1 MENQEIKIENSND
14 NNRISKY
21 KNENCCLFREA
32 INKYIDLL
40 TSQMD
45 SFPIIINTLAVN
57 VKTSSNRFE
66 KFLKDRGV
74 KLTLE
79 EENKSVTYNVP
90 IECIR
95 EFERL
100 KDELSRSIEA
110 YVLIPRNTI
119 VAMVSLY
126 DAFIADLLESAYVL
140 KPQLLNACEKEFS
153 FSEIMQFEN
162 IEKIK
167 HHVIEKDV
175 ESILRESHIKQFE
188 ILSNRFKVEL
198 TKDLPSY
205 NDFVEITERRN
216 LFVHTNGRVSS
227 QYLKVCRDRPFDHKD
242 KDVQIGEELSATPAY
257 VEHCYNI
264 LFEIGLK
271 LGQVLW
277 RKLENDL
284 EKADDL
290 LINIGYDLIKS
301 KKYSLACVILDF
313 SSKPYV
319 KHFNKESEYV
329 LCVNRAL
336 AYYLQDDKEKCN
348 SIINEIDWSGADLRF
363 RLANK
368 VLLEQYDEA
377 SDLMKKIGNNSDI
390 RLGYAEWP
398 LFNNYRKTQQFKDI
412 FKEIFGCDFEYN
424 DTQPTEWEDVIQEAA
439 NMIKEVKDKQAK
451 AHKDENADC

>member
-1 MENQEIKIENSND
+1 MENKEIKIEKSDQND
-14 NNRISKY
+14 QISKNG
-21 KNENCCLFREA
+21 KENNCLFKEA
-32 INKYIDLL
+32 INKFIDLL

-66 KFLKDRGV
+66 KFIKDKGI
-74 KLTLE
+74 KITSE
-79 EENKSVTYNVP
+79 EENKNVSYNVP

-100 KDELSRSIEA
+100 KDELSRSVEA

-126 DAFIADLLESAYVL
+126 DAFIADLLECAYVL

-162 IEKIK
+162 LEKIK
-167 HHVIEKDV
+167 QHVIEKDV
-175 ESILRESHIKQFE
+175 ESVLRESHIKQFE

-205 NDFVEITERRN
+205 NSFIEITERRN

-227 QYLKVCRDRPFDHKD
+227 QYLKVCKDRPFDHKD
-242 KDVQIGEELSATPAY
+242 KDVMIGEELSATPTY

-264 LFEIGLK
+264 LFEIGVK

-277 RKLENDL
+277 RKIENDL
-284 EKADDL
+284 EKADDS
-290 LINIGYDLIKS
+290 LIDIGYDLLKS
-301 KKYSLACVILDF
+301 KKYLLARVILDF
-313 SSKPYV
+313 ASKPYV
-319 KHFNKESEYV
+319 KHFNKETEYV

-336 AYYLQDDKEKCN
+336 AYYLQEDKENCS
-348 SIINEIDWSGADLRF
+348 SIINEIDWSGAELKF

-368 VLLEQYDEA
+368 VLLEQYDDA
-377 SDLMKKIGNNSDI
+377 SGLMKKIGNNNEI
-390 RLGYAEWP
+390 RLGYMEWP
-398 LFNNYRKTQQFKDI
+398 LFNNFRKTQQFKDA

-439 NMIKEVKDKQAK
+439 NMIKEVKEKQTK
-451 AHKDENADC
+451 G